1 MRISALALKRV
12 AYLCL
17 LCPCLIFL
25 IGFLKWYVGVPV
37 ALLLVVAYFFAAIKK
52 DTDAPEGEQGDL
64 VLAKKHFFILLG
76 VIALWCW
83 LAGIGNLYYQSAD
96 WWARNAVFRDLIT
109 RDWPVIYP
117 EKNAALVY
125 YVGYW
130 LPSALV
136 GKFVLAVTAGNAN
149 AAFFAGNIALLC
161 WSGFCVTLVML
172 LALSYLRASGG
183 RQILVAAAVF
193 IFFSGLDIIG
203 TLCDA
208 AFMGHAIPDHIEWWA
223 FLFQFSSMTT
233 ALFWVFH
240 QVVTAWLVTLC
251 ILRERTSRNDL
262 FLLVCALVSTPLACA
277 GLAVYVFGFAVLRG
291 CRALA
296 AGEGK
301 HFLKTLFTPQN
312 LLPVLTAL
320 PIFIL
325 YYKSNLALGLT
336 KWQGLGLWALIAI
349 FALIALLFIL
359 MMAVQ
364 FKRGRI
370 LHPAFYAVPL
380 ILIGVTSLSFITE
393 RVCPLYLAFLLLEC
407 GIYLILLYVDRQ
419 RDPLYY
425 LTLTVFLICPLVM
438 IGTSADFSMRASIPA
453 VTVLC
458 LMCIRFLLDRGGDL
472 ARGGKRRVLPI
483 LMIAALAIGAVTP
496 IFEIVRGIVA
506 VIRAGDVALVN
517 DGVGTFARIFPRG
530 VGTTDKNFI
539 AVDYGERFFFRYLA
553 GGGS

>member
-1 MRISALALKRV
+1 MRISALALKRA

-37 ALLLVVAYFFAAIKK
+37 ALLLVVAYFFAAIKRG
-52 DTDAPEGEQGDL
+52 DAPDDEPRDF
-64 VLAKKHFFILLG
+64 VLEKKHFFLL
-76 VIALWCW
+76 VVVVALWCW

-109 RDWPVIYP
+109 RDWPVIYT

-136 GKFVLAVTAGNAN
+136 GKLVLAVTSGNAE

-161 WSGFCVTLVML
+161 WSILCVTLVVL
-172 LALSYLRASGG
+172 LALFHLRAFRP
-183 RQILVAAAVF
+183 RQIWLTVLIFV
-193 IFFSGLDIIG
+193 FFSGLDIIG

-233 ALFWVFH
+233 ALFWVFN
-240 QVVTAWLVTLC
+240 QAVCAWLVTLC
-251 ILRERTSRNDL
+251 FLRERTSRNDL
-262 FLLVCALVSTPLACA
+262 FLLVCAFVTAPLACA
-277 GLAVYVFGFAVLRG
+277 GLAIYVFGFAVLRG

-301 HFLKTLFTPQN
+301 RFLKTLLTPQN
-312 LLPVLTAL
+312 LLPALTAL

-325 YYKSNLALGLT
+325 YYKSNLALNLT
-336 KWQGLGLWALIAI
+336 GRQGKGFWALIAI
-349 FALIALLFIL
+349 LALLALLFIL
-359 MMAVQ
+359 MMAFL
-364 FKRGRI
+364 FKRGRA

-380 ILIGVTSLSFITE
+380 ALIGVTSLSFVTE
-393 RVCPLYLAFLLLEC
+393 RVCPLYLSFLLLEC
-407 GIYLILLYVDRQ
+407 GIYLGLLYVDRQ
-419 RDPLYY
+419 RDPLFY
-425 LTLTVFLICPLVM
+425 LTLTVLLVCPLIK

-458 LMCIRFLLDRGGDL
+458 LMCVRFLLDRGGDL

-496 IFEIVRGIVA
+496 IFEIVRGVVSIA
-506 VIRAGDVALVN
+506 RAGDLTLVN
-517 DGVGTFARIFPRG
+517 DTVGTLAKIFPRG